1 MSKRVVNLRSDT
13 QQALKKM
20 GANIKRARL
29 RRNLN
34 AEFIAE
40 QANISTDTLSSIE
53 KGTPTVSI
61 GAYAAVLAVLGL
73 DKGFEGIALDEEGKK
88 QFREQNIQR
97 RERAS
102 KRRSKQD

>member
-1 MSKRVVNLRSDT
+1 MSKRVVNLMLDT
-13 QQALKKM
+13 QQVLEKM
-20 GANIKRARL
+20 GANIKKARL

-53 KGTPTVSI
+53 KGAYTVSI
-61 GAYAAVLAVLGL
+61 GAYAAVLAVLEL
-73 DKGFEGIALDEEGKK
+73 DKDFELIALDEEGKK
-88 QFREQNIQR
+88 QFWDQNLQK

-102 KRRSKQD
+102 KRK